1 MDIKEIKQE
10 VTSRWKA
17 ELNEFWAKVLELS
30 LKIGGSA
37 FGILAMDFALKTA
50 FNMSL
55 QDLGIPAVI
64 FSICGY
70 VLTACGAMGLAAKLT
85 K

>member
-1 MDIKEIKQE
+1 MEIKEIKEE
-10 VTSRWKA
+10 VKGRWNA
-17 ELNEFWAKVLELS
+17 ELNKFWAKVLGLS

-64 FSICGY
+64 FTVCGY
-70 VLTACGAMGLAAKLT
+70 ILTACGAMGLAAKLT

>member
-1 MDIKEIKQE
+1 MEVKQIKEE
-10 VTSRWKA
+10 VKGRWSA
-17 ELNEFWAKVLELS
+17 ELNEFWATVLGLS

-50 FNMSL
+50 FGISL
-55 QDLGIPAVI
+55 KDLGIPEMI
-64 FSICGY
+64 FTICGY
-70 VLTACGAMGLAAKLT
+70 ILTACGAMGLAAKLT

>member
-1 MDIKEIKQE
+1 MEIKEIKQE
-10 VTSRWKA
+10 VKDRWKA
-17 ELNEFWAKVLELS
+17 ELNEFWTKVLKLS

-50 FNMSL
+50 FNISL
-55 QDLGIPAVI
+55 QDLGIPTIV
-64 FSICGY
+64 FTVCGY
-70 VLTACGAMGLAAKLT
+70 ILTACGAMGLAAKLT